1 MLVSIKVKKVLEAEI
16 KKLELITKNLEETQT
31 NYSIDY
37 SETIKE
43 LNKSINYYKEVQKN
57 GK

>member
-43 LNKSINYYKEVQKN
+43 LNKSINYYKEVLKN